1 MTVRLRDVGR
11 GMWGVGM
18 LAVIGS
24 AAAAQVPRETEQ
36 QVRNI
41 VEQRPQQAENAA
53 RAFLYTIAPTRFAPP
68 PDGNGMLDSLKRQD
82 LDDYW
87 REVAQLTVQFEIFQN
102 VIQRDTARAAVMAGL
117 FGTEFEARDI
127 QRLWKRAGDA
137 EKRALRVRLEQIMGR
152 HFDQEQ
158 RLRELEMADI
168 TRRLGQAR
176 SETARRAERR
186 AEHIRFAVEDVIRGA
201 ERP

>member
-1 MTVRLRDVGR
+1 MIDRTNVVCL
-11 GMWGVGM
+11 GVLM
-18 LAVIGS
+18 LCSSPMQAQEQAAV
-24 AAAAQVPRETEQ
+24 EQ

-41 VEQRPQQAENAA
+41 IEQRPQQAENAA
-53 RAFLYTIAPTRFAPP
+53 RAFLYHIAPSRFAPAP
-68 PDGNGMLDSLKRQD
+68 EGNGMLDSLKRQD

-87 REVAQLTVQFEIFQN
+87 REVAQLTVQFGIFQN
-102 VIQRDTARAAVMAGL
+102 VIARDTARAGVMSGV

-127 QRLWKRAGDA
+127 QRAWKRAGDA
-137 EKRALRVRLEQIMGR
+137 EKRQLRSRLEAVMGR
-152 HFDQEQ
+152 HFDLEQ

-168 TRRLGQAR
+168 TRRLTQAR

-186 AEHIRFAVEDVIRGA
+186 ADHIRFAVEDVIRGA